1 MSKNTKS
8 FGSAPG
14 YSLALVLAAG
24 LFAGGCSRDNG
35 LPKEL
40 TRHLA
45 DRGVQITPIR
55 AQAPLSSRGGYIVAA
70 YNAQT
75 VTNIV
80 ATFKLEKIESDNRQW
95 RWAIDKA
102 GGAVNPKELWGVAGR
117 PAQFK
122 LKSGAQFEYFYLLIT
137 TDGLMYLLAEYA
149 YG

>member
-8 FGSAPG
+8 SGSAPG

-24 LFAGGCSRDNG
+24 LFGGGCSRDNG

-40 TRHLA
+40 TSHLA

-55 AQAPLSSRGGYIVAA
+55 AQAPLSSRGGYVVAQC
-70 YNAQT
+70 NAQT

-80 ATFKLEKIESDNRQW
+80 ATFKLERIGSDNRQW
-95 RWAIDKA
+95 QWAIDKT
-102 GGAVNPKELWGVAGR
+102 GGAVAPMELWGVAGR

-122 LKSGAQFEYFYLLIT
+122 LKSGAQFEHFYLLVT
-137 TDGLMYLLAEYA
+137 ANGLMYLIAEYA